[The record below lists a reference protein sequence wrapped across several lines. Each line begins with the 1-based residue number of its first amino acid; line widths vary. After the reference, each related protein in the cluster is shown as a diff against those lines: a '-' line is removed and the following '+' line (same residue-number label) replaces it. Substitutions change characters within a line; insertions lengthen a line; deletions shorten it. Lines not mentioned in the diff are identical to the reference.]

1 VVCHELNAVD
11 KIEIMC
17 AEITYEIEGVPLYN
31 TKRKVEVAV
40 FGRGERLRNQ
50 LCLALINDIK

>member
-1 VVCHELNAVD
+1 MD